1 MKKGVGREKRGREGR
16 KEGDMGK
23 ERDRER
29 ERMSERALWSLLT
42 RALIPSWG
50 SYSYDIPL

>member
-42 RALIPSWG
+42 GALIPS
-50 SYSYDIPL
+50 